1 MSFAP
6 WLPPDL
12 GLRKTSIGTTS
23 GLGIGLTQNGVFF
36 SVLLLFSP
44 PSGDKVEEVL
54 DGWSVEAMVS
64 WHSCIVVGA
73 FDFLPLYLLGEHFK
87 LDLKLP
93 FLGSFTIH
101 EGGTMT
107 WKDYIRM
114 MIESFRQISIIEV
127 NFYHYQKISDWRFI
141 SHIPLHG
148 CLNHRICHFSMHLSI
163 HLCGDSCICTMSKK
177 GQLLKMKNQMP
188 ALIGMSL
195 RKIYIFPKIINEIN
209 YII

>member
-1 MSFAP
+1 MKSLSLFCTCRGLSSHWNFCMSFAP

-114 MIESFRQISIIEV
+114 MIESFRQISKFLSLSKDLWLTLYITHTFAWLPKSQDMSFF
-127 NFYHYQKISDWRFI
+127 NAFKHS
-141 SHIPLHG
+141 PLWW
-148 CLNHRICHFSMHLSI
+148 
-163 HLCGDSCICTMSKK
+163 
-177 GQLLKMKNQMP
+177 
-188 ALIGMSL
+188 
-195 RKIYIFPKIINEIN
+195 
-209 YII
+209 